1 VREQALV
8 RVGEIEAAQLGGTFQ
23 PVPQGVR
30 VHVPVTSARDG
41 TTEPTAARTE
51 VDGLAMGDV
60 TDLTNFLG
68 AVIDRR
74 AFDRLAGVQR
84 AAAADRR

>member
-1 VREQALV
+1 MVATPSAPAVTSSTRSASDLDS
-8 RVGEIEAAQLGGTFQ
+8 
-23 PVPQGVR
+23 
-30 VHVPVTSARDG
+30 VTSARDG